1 MHPWPEEKSLVK
13 HTGVLYHRPQVA
25 VHHCCRGDLLME
37 EVEAIYVQSSVP
49 RKLRRICVNESLVV
63 IRVLGESLVLKEFP
77 TRIPLVPL
85 ECS

>member
-1 MHPWPEEKSLVK
+1 MSSTLVYCITGRKSLCI
-13 HTGVLYHRPQVA
+13 TA
-25 VHHCCRGDLLME
+25 VEAIYFVE
-37 EVEAIYVQSSVP
+37 EVEAIYVQSSVS